1 MSYSFIR
8 LHSCWMTSSFLLGTI
23 SAILHR
29 FVQSAMF
36 IKRYRCF
43 RSKPYLFQ
51 LSSPFQVLLYMLAN
65 CFLRGLNTKTILN
78 AHKMANFKEAEA
90 HHRLKKHDVPQ
101 TSQPDS
107 HLAELYFSTFGKLEN
122 TIYRKTTRISK
133 YWMNYQAQIYVG
145 I

>member
-1 MSYSFIR
+1 MK
-8 LHSCWMTSSFLLGTI
+8 SSFLLGTI

-36 IKRYRCF
+36 TKWYRCF

-78 AHKMANFKEAEA
+78 AHKMANFKEAED
-90 HHRLKKHDVPQ
+90 HHRLKKHDLPQ
-101 TSQPDS
+101 TSQPAS
-107 HLAELYFSTFGKLEN
+107 HLAELYFSTFVKLEN
-122 TIYRKTTRISK
+122 TIYRKKQGFQNTEWIARLRYMLVYRFVID
-133 YWMNYQAQIYVG
+133 YRCIGV
-145 I
+145 